1 VTPVEWKPVVGVAV
15 AVVAMSTKGLE
26 RMPGIVSVFISKI
39 LLLFYGSII
48 GIILFAM
55 FKLLL

>member
-1 VTPVEWKPVVGVAV
+1 
-15 AVVAMSTKGLE
+15 MSTKGLE